1 MKFFHELIQN
11 RYMLMTSAFAG
22 VVSFFIA
29 NLFKGEIMLTDIA
42 IIFIFGIFIAYI
54 FEKIGLAPIIG
65 MLIAGIIISPNQLNL
80 ISDITN
86 ISADLRQIALVTILT
101 RAGLALN
108 FDKLKK
114 VGRPAILLS
123 FVPAS
128 IEMLGIILFAKRF
141 FAIDTIDAGIMA
153 AVLAAVSPAIVVP
166 RMIKLIDEGY
176 GADKNIPEMILAGA
190 SVDDVF
196 VIVFFSSFLA
206 LKTGGQLSAM
216 SFINIPISI
225 ITGVIFGI
233 IIGKVFAFILEKI
246 DINEIYKAMIF
257 ISIGFFTLELQ
268 KIIETKIGFAALISI
283 MAAGMAINKENP
295 KLANE
300 LLFSYNRLWK
310 VFEMLLFVLVGI
322 SVDLAYVKEAGF
334 LAVILIIIGL
344 IFRMLGVNISL
355 IKTNL
360 NKKERLF
367 TSLAYIPKATVQAA
381 IGPVALQMGLASG
394 NLILSV
400 SVIAILLSA
409 PLGAILTDKTY
420 KKLLKKS

>member
-1 MKFFHELIQN
+1 
-11 RYMLMTSAFAG
+11 
-22 VVSFFIA
+22 
-29 NLFKGEIMLTDIA
+29 MLTDIA
-42 IIFIFGIFIAYI
+42 IIFIFGIFMAYI

-65 MLIAGIIISPNQLNL
+65 MLIAGIIISPNQLNFV
-80 ISDITN
+80 SDDIINLST
-86 ISADLRQIALVTILT
+86 DLRQIALVTILT

-128 IEMLGIILFAKRF
+128 IEMLGVIIFAKRF
-141 FAIDTIDAGIMA
+141 FPIDTIDAGIMA

-206 LKTGGQLSAM
+206 LKTGGTLSAM
-216 SFINIPISI
+216 SFLNIPISI
-225 ITGVIFGI
+225 ITGILLGIVAGKILAIIF
-233 IIGKVFAFILEKI
+233 EKI
-246 DINEIYKAMIF
+246 KVNDIYKAMIF
-257 ISIGFFTLELQ
+257 IGMSFLMLRLQ
-268 KIIETKIGFAALISI
+268 NVIEKYIALSALISI
-283 MAAGMAINKENP
+283 MTAGITINRKNT
-295 KLANE
+295 KLATN
-300 LLFSYNRLWK
+300 LLDSYNRLWK
-310 VFEMLLFVLVGI
+310 VFELFLFVLVGI
-322 SVDLAYVKEAGF
+322 SVDLAYVREAGF
-334 LAVILIIIGL
+334 LAVILILIGL
-344 IFRMLGVNISL
+344 IFRMIGVNISL

-360 NKKERLF
+360 NKNERLF
-367 TSLAYIPKATVQAA
+367 TSFAYLPKATVQAA
-381 IGPVALQMGLASG
+381 IGPVALQIGLDSG

-400 SVIAILLSA
+400 SVIAILLTA

>member
-1 MKFFHELIQN
+1 
-11 RYMLMTSAFAG
+11 
-22 VVSFFIA
+22 
-29 NLFKGEIMLTDIA
+29 MLTDIA
-42 IIFIFGIFIAYI
+42 IIFIFGIFMAYI

-65 MLIAGIIISPNQLNL
+65 MLIAGIIISPNQLNFV
-80 ISDITN
+80 SDDIIN
-86 ISADLRQIALVTILT
+86 LSADLRQIALVTILT

-128 IEMLGIILFAKRF
+128 IEMFGIIIFAKRF
-141 FAIDTIDAGIMA
+141 FPIDTIDAGIMA

-206 LKTGGQLSAM
+206 LKTGGTLSAM
-216 SFINIPISI
+216 SFLNIPISI
-225 ITGVIFGI
+225 ITGILLGI
-233 IIGKVFAFILEKI
+233 MVGKILAIVFEKI
-246 DINEIYKAMIF
+246 KVNDIYKAMIF
-257 ISIGFFTLELQ
+257 IGISFLMLRLQ
-268 KIIETKIGFAALISI
+268 NVIEKYLALSALISI
-283 MAAGMAINKENP
+283 MTAGITINKKNT
-295 KLANE
+295 KLATN
-300 LLFSYNRLWK
+300 LLDSYNRLWK
-310 VFEMLLFVLVGI
+310 VFELFLFVLVGI
-322 SVDLAYVKEAGF
+322 SVDLAYVREAGF
-334 LAVILIIIGL
+334 LAVILILIGL
-344 IFRMLGVNISL
+344 IFRMIGVNISL

-360 NKKERLF
+360 NKNERLF
-367 TSLAYIPKATVQAA
+367 TSFAYLPKATVQAA

-400 SVIAILLSA
+400 SVIAILLTA

>member
-1 MKFFHELIQN
+1 
-11 RYMLMTSAFAG
+11 
-22 VVSFFIA
+22 
-29 NLFKGEIMLTDIA
+29 MLTDIA
-42 IIFIFGIFIAYI
+42 IIFIFGIFMAYI

-65 MLIAGIIISPNQLNL
+65 MLIAGIIISPNQLNFV
-80 ISDITN
+80 SDDIINLST
-86 ISADLRQIALVTILT
+86 DLRQIALVTILT

-128 IEMLGIILFAKRF
+128 IEMLGIIIFAKRF
-141 FAIDTIDAGIMA
+141 FPIDTIDAGIMA

-206 LKTGGQLSAM
+206 LKTGGVLSAM
-216 SFINIPISI
+216 SFLNIPISI
-225 ITGVIFGI
+225 ITGILLGI
-233 IIGKVFAFILEKI
+233 VVGKILAIVFEKI
-246 DINEIYKAMIF
+246 KVNDIYKAMIF
-257 ISIGFFTLELQ
+257 IGISFLMLRLQ
-268 KIIETKIGFAALISI
+268 NVIEKYLALSALISI
-283 MAAGMAINKENP
+283 MTAGITINRKNT
-295 KLANE
+295 KLSTN
-300 LLFSYNRLWK
+300 LLDSYNRLWK
-310 VFEMLLFVLVGI
+310 VFELFLFVLVGI
-322 SVDLAYVKEAGF
+322 SVDLAYVREAGF
-334 LAVILIIIGL
+334 LAVILILIGL
-344 IFRMLGVNISL
+344 IFRMIGVNISL

-360 NKKERLF
+360 NKNERLF
-367 TSLAYIPKATVQAA
+367 TSFAYLPKATVQAA

-400 SVIAILLSA
+400 SVIAILLTA

>member
-1 MKFFHELIQN
+1 
-11 RYMLMTSAFAG
+11 
-22 VVSFFIA
+22 
-29 NLFKGEIMLTDIA
+29 MLTDIA

>member
-1 MKFFHELIQN
+1 
-11 RYMLMTSAFAG
+11 
-22 VVSFFIA
+22 
-29 NLFKGEIMLTDIA
+29 MLTDLA
-42 IIFIFGIFIAYI
+42 IIFIFGIFMALI

-65 MLIAGIIISPNQLNL
+65 MLIAGIIISPNQMNL
-80 ISDITN
+80 VSEN
-86 ISADLRQIALVTILT
+86 IFNLSNDLRQIALVVILS
-101 RAGLALN
+101 RAGLTLN
-108 FDKLKK
+108 FEKLKK

-123 FVPAS
+123 FLPAS
-128 IEMLGIILFAKRF
+128 IEMLAIIFLSQKF
-141 FAIDTIDAGIMA
+141 FSLDVIDAGIMA

-233 IIGKVFAFILEKI
+233 IIGKVFAFIFEKI

-257 ISIGFFTLELQ
+257 ISIAFFSLELQ

-283 MAAGMAINKENP
+283 MAAGIAINQENP

-310 VFEMLLFVLVGI
+310 VFELLLFVLVGI

-400 SVIAILLSA
+400 SVIAILITA
-409 PLGAILTDKTY
+409 PLGAILTDKSY
-420 KKLLKKS
+420 KKLLTRP

>member
-1 MKFFHELIQN
+1 
-11 RYMLMTSAFAG
+11 
-22 VVSFFIA
+22 
-29 NLFKGEIMLTDIA
+29 MLTDIA
-42 IIFIFGIFIAYI
+42 IIFIFGIFMAYI

-65 MLIAGIIISPNQLNL
+65 MLIAGIIISPNQLNFV
-80 ISDITN
+80 SDDIIN
-86 ISADLRQIALVTILT
+86 LSADLRQIALVTILT

-108 FDKLKK
+108 FEKLKK

-128 IEMLGIILFAKRF
+128 IEMLGIIIFAKRF
-141 FAIDTIDAGIMA
+141 FPIDTIDAGIMA

-206 LKTGGQLSAM
+206 LKTGGTLSAM
-216 SFINIPISI
+216 SFLNIPISI
-225 ITGVIFGI
+225 ITGILLGI
-233 IIGKVFAFILEKI
+233 VAGKILAIVFEKI
-246 DINEIYKAMIF
+246 KVNDIYKAMIF
-257 ISIGFFTLELQ
+257 IGISFLMLRLQ
-268 KIIETKIGFAALISI
+268 NVIEKYIALSALISI
-283 MAAGMAINKENP
+283 MTAGITINKKDT
-295 KLANE
+295 KLATN
-300 LLFSYNRLWK
+300 LLDFYNRLWK
-310 VFEMLLFVLVGI
+310 IFELFLFVLVGI
-322 SVDLAYVKEAGF
+322 SVDLAYVREAGF
-334 LAVILIIIGL
+334 LAIILILIGL
-344 IFRMLGVNISL
+344 IFRMIGVNISL

-360 NKKERLF
+360 NKNERLF
-367 TSLAYIPKATVQAA
+367 TSFAYLPKATVQAA

-400 SVIAILLSA
+400 SVIAILLTA

>member
-1 MKFFHELIQN
+1 
-11 RYMLMTSAFAG
+11 
-22 VVSFFIA
+22 
-29 NLFKGEIMLTDIA
+29 MLTDLA
-42 IIFIFGIFIAYI
+42 IIFIFGIFMALI

-65 MLIAGIIISPNQLNL
+65 MLIAGIIISPNQMNL
-80 ISDITN
+80 VSEN
-86 ISADLRQIALVTILT
+86 IFNLSADLRQIALVVILS
-101 RAGLALN
+101 RAGLTLN

-123 FVPAS
+123 FLPAT
-128 IEMLGIILFAKRF
+128 IEMLARIFLSQRF
-141 FAIDTIDAGIMA
+141 FPLDVIDAGIMA

-206 LKTGGQLSAM
+206 LKTGSQLSAM
-216 SFINIPISI
+216 SFINIPVSI
-225 ITGVIFGI
+225 ITGIIFGI
-233 IIGKVFAFILEKI
+233 IIGKVFAFIFEKI

-257 ISIGFFTLELQ
+257 ISIGFFALELQ
-268 KIIETKIGFAALISI
+268 KIIETKIGFSALISI

-310 VFEMLLFVLVGI
+310 VFELLLFVLVGI

-367 TSLAYIPKATVQAA
+367 TSFAYMPKATVQAA

-400 SVIAILLSA
+400 SVIAILITA
-409 PLGAILTDKTY
+409 PLGAILTDKSY
-420 KKLLKKS
+420 KKLLTRP